1 MDKHPQRYIL
11 PFVRP
16 TGFDNPRRF
25 ILDVF
30 ENRYM
35 DLPEVAETL
44 DTVGSADSQ
53 EI

>member
-1 MDKHPQRYIL
+1 MNEHPQRYIL

-30 ENRYM
+30 ENWYM
-35 DLPEVAETL
+35 HFPKITETL
-44 DTVGSADSQ
+44 NTARSAEGQ
-53 EI
+53 EV